1 MKKIIVYLAIVF
13 ALSGCSGPTQ
23 QEIGQTVLTA
33 VPFVFLISIAFQY
46 LFFRLWKRKWP
57 EITMNWMPNLIFLI
71 FLIISALSAKFF
83 IDIDNSLTS
92 GVFPLSLSYLPVLFI
107 FTRIWL
113 FLDHTK
119 AFTWAS
125 IVAMFLFISPAF
137 PMAAEVGK
145 DSPLFWQYTIWVWMM
160 PATIPEDLPGAI
172 ALIVFLVLIIE
183 AWFSTRKKT
192 EKNVS

>member
-1 MKKIIVYLAIVF
+1 MKKSIFYLALII

-23 QEIGQTVLTA
+23 QEVGQSVLIT
-33 VPFVFLISIAFQY
+33 VPFVFLISMGFQY

-57 EITMNWMPNLIFLI
+57 EITMNWMPSFIFLI

-83 IDIDNSLTS
+83 ISIDNNLS
-92 GVFPLSLSYLPVLFI
+92 GGIFVLSLSYLPVLFI

-113 FLDHTK
+113 FFNHTK

-125 IVAMFLFISPAF
+125 SIAFFLFISPAF
-137 PMAAEVGK
+137 PMAAEVTK
-145 DSPLFWQYTIWVWMM
+145 DSPFFWQYTIWVWMM
-160 PATIPEDLPGAI
+160 PAAIPEDMPGAI

-183 AWFSTRKKT
+183 AWLRTRKSTAKT
-192 EKNVS
+192 VS